1 MSLFAAIDCGTNS
14 FRLVIG
20 RKDPDAGYR
29 FLTELKESTRIGADL
44 FTGEFITDKAVE
56 RSVAAMQVFKKAI
69 EREPVARVR
78 CVGTSAFR
86 EAKNAGDVIERIRR
100 ETGFKIEIIRGTEE
114 ARLISLGI
122 IKTLDGE
129 NRKFLLVDIGG
140 GSTEL
145 TIVENGEGH
154 CIESAQV
161 GAVRLTNLFLKSDPP
176 ADKEFKLL
184 ESFIDDKLRR
194 PLRRIKELGFDEI
207 VGSAG
212 TMTALAK
219 MSRNGAKLDR
229 STLYSVKT
237 PFVRQQLEK
246 LRSLKTSDRAKI
258 EGLSKQ
264 RAEIAVAGFA
274 VANYILSE
282 LGVKQMR
289 VSGRGLVDGLMID
302 MIEDSENHP
311 LYSQYLSRQHRADFN
326 DLAARY
332 RLDKIHAER
341 VQGFA
346 LDLFDQ
352 LKDLH
357 GLGEDERDWLSASA
371 FFHDI
376 GMLISMSGHH
386 KHSEYIIRNLDL
398 PGYSPQDLE
407 MIARI
412 ARFHRKAEPT
422 PKRPEIAPLAASDQN
437 RLFWLTAILRVADG
451 LDRSHASHIKAI
463 RAITTK
469 DTITIELATPFD
481 VDLDIWA
488 AESKGQMLARLADRK
503 VRFRVL
509 DSGSASGG

>member
-1 MSLFAAIDCGTNS
+1 MSVFAAIDCGTNS

-20 RKDPDAGYR
+20 RKDPDTGYR
-29 FLTELKESTRIGADL
+29 FLTELKESVRIGADL
-44 FTGEFITDKAVE
+44 FTGELITE
-56 RSVAAMQVFKKAI
+56 KAI
-69 EREPVARVR
+69 ERAIQAMAVFKKEIDREPIARLR

-86 EAKNAGDVIERIRR
+86 EAKNSSDVIERILK
-100 ETGFKIEIIRGTEE
+100 ETGIKVEIIRGTEE
-114 ARLISLGI
+114 ARFISLGI
-122 IKTLDGE
+122 IKTLRQGAG
-129 NRKFLLVDIGG
+129 RFLLVDIGG

-145 TIVENGEGH
+145 TIVEKGEGH

-176 ADKEFKLL
+176 SDKEYKLL
-184 ESFIDDKLRR
+184 LNFIDDKLKR
-194 PLRRIKELGFDEI
+194 PVRKIRELGFDEI

-219 MSRNGAKLDR
+219 MSREGAKMDR
-229 STLYSVKT
+229 SALYTVKA
-237 PFVRQQLEK
+237 PYVKQQLE
-246 LRSLKTSDRAKI
+246 RIRALKIADRAKI

-274 VANYILSE
+274 IASYIVSE
-282 LGVKQMR
+282 LGVKQFK

-302 MIEDSENHP
+302 MIEDAEDHP
-311 LYSQYLSRQHRADFN
+311 LYSQYLSRQHRSDFN

-357 GLGEDERDWLSASA
+357 QLGEKERDWLSCAA

-386 KHSEYIIRNLDL
+386 KHSEYIIRNLDVSGFA
-398 PGYSPQDLE
+398 PADLD
-407 MIARI
+407 MVAKIARY
-412 ARFHRKAEPT
+412 HRKAEPT
-422 PKRPEIAPLAASDQN
+422 GKRPELAGLTGADQQK
-437 RLFWLTAILRVADG
+437 LFWLVAILRVADG
-451 LDRSHASHIKAI
+451 LDRSHASHIKAV

-469 DTITIELATPFD
+469 EAITLELTTPFD

-488 AESKGQMLARLADRK
+488 AETKGEMLARLADRK
-503 VRFRVL
+503 IRYRVM
-509 DSGSASGG
+509 DSPTAGE